1 VTTASPV
8 DGGRIHFPDPSGIE
22 SGPATIFPDR
32 LKDPDFRV
40 EEKPAITSRSFP
52 RNAPS
57 PPAAF
62 PATRHHL
69 PQLSP
74 QRGTTSRSFPRNAPS
89 PGVLG
94 FRGKRQ
100 KKFEEISWDSF

>member
-8 DGGRIHFPDPSGIE
+8 DGGRIHCPDPSGIE

-40 EEKPAITSRSFP
+40 EEKPTIT
-52 RNAPS
+52 
-57 PPAAF
+57 PAAF

-69 PQLSP
+69 VSWA
-74 QRGTTSRSFPRNAPS
+74 FVENAKKN
-89 PGVLG
+89 L
-94 FRGKRQ
+94 
-100 KKFEEISWDSF
+100 KKFPGTASEGPVLSDPLTMIGLWGKQRW